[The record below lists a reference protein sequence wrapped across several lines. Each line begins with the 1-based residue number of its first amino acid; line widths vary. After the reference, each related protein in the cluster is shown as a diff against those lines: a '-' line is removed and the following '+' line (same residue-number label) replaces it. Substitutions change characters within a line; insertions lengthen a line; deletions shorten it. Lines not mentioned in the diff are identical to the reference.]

1 MLDGEAL
8 VAEREEERK
17 KKRKRLRR
25 KGKRKKG
32 ARKRSRTTIGKW
44 KRNDP
49 ERRSGRAGTEEW
61 ESRDERPD
69 IVIDPF
75 HPLPIRHHPVM
86 ELQIRRHYMPLGNLW
101 FRAQFHASTRPVTS
115 LQPPLIPLTTLSPSL
130 SLLLSLFLAFRHSNR
145 STLPSILSAC
155 SIHAEH
161 KSQGLELIL
170 LTLAWTRAVKRKE
183 EERPRCSS
191 PPFDVVM
198 GERRSCGA
206 ETLGDLRGLW
216 VSEHDGN
223 PRN

>member
-1 MLDGEAL
+1 MGRLSWRSA
-8 VAEREEERK
+8 
-17 KKRKRLRR
+17 KRNEKRSVRGWDV
-25 KGKRKKG
+25 KVNEKKG
-32 ARKRSRTTIGKW
+32 RERGRAR
-44 KRNDP
+44 P
-49 ERRSGRAGTEEW
+49 LESGRETIRNEGVGEPGRET
-61 ESRDERPD
+61 RHRH
-69 IVIDPF
+69 PF

-191 PPFDVVM
+191 PPFRCGD
-198 GERRSCGA
+198 GRATFLRSGNA
-206 ETLGDLRGLW
+206 RWSSGTLGVRARRESEELGRG
-216 VSEHDGN
+216 
-223 PRN
+223 